1 MLLSQI
7 SPACTNSSSN
17 LSPSP
22 FGFPITFIPSRFRS
36 DLTWQDHQCLS
47 LLRPWGASLHIPPL
61 ALNVLMCLMQTT
73 WHDLQSSSS
82 VLLLLIFLPSFLTML
97 HVHVHNLLSS
107 SIITALYC
115 LKVSYSLETTF
126 FLSECPLCM
135 ELSPPYIDMRAP
147 TNATSRLTFSKKRL
161 PFWTDLIRS
170 ATYSSAFFFLLPLLP
185 HHCPYFISTLAKF
198 YHVTS
203 LE

>member
-135 ELSPPYIDMRAP
+135 ELSPPP
-147 TNATSRLTFSKKRL
+147 TFICVLLQMPPQDSPFPRSVYHSELTWSGLRPTQAHFFSFYL
-161 PFWTDLIRS
+161 CFLTTVLIL
-170 ATYSSAFFFLLPLLP
+170 FLPLP
-185 HHCPYFISTLAKF
+185 NSIM
-198 YHVTS
+198 
-203 LE
+203 